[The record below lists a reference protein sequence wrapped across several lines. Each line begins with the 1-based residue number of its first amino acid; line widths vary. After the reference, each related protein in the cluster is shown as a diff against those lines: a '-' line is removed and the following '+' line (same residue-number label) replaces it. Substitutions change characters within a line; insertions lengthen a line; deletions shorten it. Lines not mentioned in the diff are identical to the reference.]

1 MKKITAIILMFIIL
15 TGAFNVYAAQ
25 IDNIITKEKAISIVK
40 DKLGDIKYDN
50 LNVQYREFTNK
61 DSVWIL
67 SYTKNDIFEN
77 TSITLN
83 AKTGD
88 IIRYNFI
95 SDYNGSKNL
104 NRNDAKK
111 IADEFLNKVK
121 PTKLSKY
128 KFDSA
133 HENDTYREYNFK
145 WRREENGVKFLYDT
159 INVSVDK
166 KTGYVTH
173 YTYDWT
179 EGDLPTLKN
188 VIDINEATK
197 LFKGYLRPRLVYTII
212 YDKNKGD
219 VKLVYVS
226 PSPQYMINAYTGDII
241 DINGTKVELK
251 NTGEGNEGKIT
262 LDKFYNKSSKPV
274 TKDEAYK
281 IASKYASKDYELK
294 NTAYIEKY
302 AGLDLNVWTFAWNKV
317 NGIGYLHVA
326 VNANTGNVVDVLK
339 STKSDLS
346 LSISRETALK
356 KAESFIKDNFK
367 DIVPYLDFRSNTENQ
382 TGEEVYGYHFVFP
395 LKQYNIPFINNGITV
410 DVDGK
415 GNVSAYT
422 YKNYDI
428 PIPMPSNIMT
438 QDEITDKYLKNGNF
452 SLKYYKPEGKDI
464 IPVYTVD
471 DPIYSNLIDAISGEI
486 IKPY

>member
-1 MKKITAIILMFIIL
+1 MKKVTVIILMFIIL
-15 TGAFNVYAAQ
+15 AGTFNVYAAPS
-25 IDNIITKEKAISIVK
+25 DNIITKEKAISIVK

-50 LNVQYREFTNK
+50 LSAQYREFTNK

-67 SYTKNDIFEN
+67 SYTKDDIFEN

-88 IIRYNFI
+88 IIRYNYI
-95 SDYNGSKNL
+95 SDYNGGKNL
-104 NRNDAKK
+104 SRDDAKK
-111 IADEFLNKVK
+111 IADEFLNKVR
-121 PTKLSKY
+121 PTNLSKY
-128 KFDSA
+128 KFDNMYK
-133 HENDTYREYNFK
+133 NDTYREYNFK
-145 WRREENGVKFLYDT
+145 WRREENGVKVLYDT

-197 LFKGYLRPRLVYTII
+197 LFKEYLRPRLVYTVI
-212 YDKNKGD
+212 YNKNKGD
-219 VKLVYVS
+219 VKLVYFS

-241 DINGTKVELK
+241 DVNGNKVELK
-251 NTGEGNEGKIT
+251 KTGEEKIT

-281 IASKYASKDYELK
+281 IASKYVSKDYELK

-326 VNANTGNVVDVLK
+326 VNANTGNVVDVLE

-346 LSISRETALK
+346 ISISRVNALK

-367 DIVPYLDFRSNTENQ
+367 DVVPYLDFNSNLDTNTREAI
-382 TGEEVYGYHFVFP
+382 YGYHFVFP
-395 LKQYNIPFINNGITV
+395 LKQYNIPFINNGITI
-410 DVDGK
+410 DVDGG
-415 GNVSAYT
+415 GNISAYT
-422 YKNYDI
+422 YKNYDV

-438 QDEITDKYLKNGNF
+438 QDKVTDKYLKNGNF
-452 SLKYYKPEGKDI
+452 SLKYYKPEDKNI